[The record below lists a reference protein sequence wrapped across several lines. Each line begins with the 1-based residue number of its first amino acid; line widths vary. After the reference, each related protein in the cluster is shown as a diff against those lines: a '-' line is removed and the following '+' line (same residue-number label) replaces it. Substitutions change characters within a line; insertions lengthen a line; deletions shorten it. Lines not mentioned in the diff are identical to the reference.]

1 MFGLDKLLYIKNR
14 KQIVEKNWKNRETN
28 DWRASRRHL
37 IFKLLKGKTNEQTS
51 SQAPSCRATME
62 REESLACRACSAHFL
77 SKGKSTDRWHSEMNF
92 KCQIIYSV
100 FENLLVLSYCLND
113 MFKCLTISFKSVHNN
128 YEHFRLLKKCYNFSS
143 DLGHKWHFISW
154 KFFGISF
161 ITFARLKHVLNE

>member
-37 IFKLLKGKTNEQTS
+37 IFKLLKGKTNEQTN

-77 SKGKSTDRWHSEMNF
+77 SKGKSTDRWHSGNELYVSAYLLN
-92 KCQIIYSV
+92 V
-100 FENLLVLSYCLND
+100 FENYLFVLS
-113 MFKCLTISFKSVHNN
+113 
-128 YEHFRLLKKCYNFSS
+128 
-143 DLGHKWHFISW
+143 
-154 KFFGISF
+154 
-161 ITFARLKHVLNE
+161 